1 MSDDSPPS
9 RRFGLAAGSA
19 RELAF
24 QVLRD
29 SRESGRWPSEVL
41 DERLDAAGLSAPDR
55 GFTRELVYGIV
66 RREATLDALLG
77 KLVSRPR
84 DAIEDELWLLLQL
97 GVYQIALMPGMAAH
111 AAVHETV
118 ELARR
123 AGRVRWTGFVNGVL
137 RGATR
142 LVSGEPAAEAGAAS
156 LPVGSTFVR
165 LNQPVFADPAAEPT
179 AYLAAAASFPAWL
192 IARWLTFVDWRQVLG
207 WTQWFNQPP
216 TLTARVNGL
225 RTTRDDLLAA
235 WSDAGMQV
243 RPGPHP
249 ASILVDSGPRVEE
262 WPGYSE
268 GWFTVQDL
276 AAMAAA
282 TRLAPAPGQD
292 VWDVCAAPGAK
303 SCHLAELMQ
312 NQGSLI
318 ASDLQARRLNRVDEN
333 ALRLGLTIIRS
344 MLVSTG
350 GHDLPRGP
358 FDRILVDVPCSNT
371 GVLGKRPEARW
382 RITPAGI
389 GDLTLVQRGLLA
401 DALAR
406 TKVGG
411 RVLYSTCSID
421 PEENAE
427 VVHSTIDRSPQY
439 RLIEEV
445 TLWPG
450 QPADGAYQAL
460 IERLR

>member
-1 MSDDSPPS
+1 MPEEFSAP

-19 RELAF
+19 RELAY

-29 SRESGRWPSEVL
+29 SRESGQWPSELL
-41 DERLDAAGLSAPDR
+41 DERLDAAGLTAQDR
-55 GFTRELVYGIV
+55 GLTRELVFGVV
-66 RREATLDALLG
+66 RREDTLDALLR
-77 KLVSRPR
+77 KLVKRPR
-84 DAIEDELWLLLQL
+84 EAMEEELWLLLQL
-97 GVYQIALMPGMAAH
+97 GVYQIALMPGMAHH

-142 LVSGEPAAEAGAAS
+142 LVTNEPVTEPGPDA
-156 LPVGSTFVR
+156 LPVGAGFLR
-165 LNQPVFADPAAEPT
+165 LNEPVFADPATEPA
-179 AYLAAAASFPAWL
+179 AYLAAAASFPEWL
-192 IARWLTFVDWRQVLG
+192 IARWLKFADWRQVLG

-225 RTTRDDLLAA
+225 RTTRDELLAA
-235 WSDAGMQV
+235 WQAAGMQV

-249 ASILVDSGPRVEE
+249 SSILVDSGPRVEE
-262 WPGYSE
+262 WPGFAE

-282 TRLAPAPGQD
+282 TRLAPEPGQD

-312 NQGSLI
+312 NHGTLI
-318 ASDLQARRLNRVDEN
+318 ASDLQARRLNRIDEN
-333 ALRLGLTIIRS
+333 SRRLGLSIIRS
-344 MLVSTG
+344 MLVSAG

-358 FDRILVDVPCSNT
+358 FHRVLVDVPCGNT

-382 RITPAGI
+382 RITPEGI
-389 GDLTLVQRGLLA
+389 ADLTMIQRRLLA

-406 TKVGG
+406 TNVGG

-421 PEENAE
+421 PEENTA
-427 VVHSTIDRSPQY
+427 VVHSTIDHNPRF

-460 IERLR
+460 IERV